1 LRLFSFIAAFG
12 RVLLVRKKGGVDG
25 GKLYAMKVSP
35 KPLLR
40 HDQNTEH
47 AKAERLILEA
57 IQKHPFLVTL
67 HYAFKTSSELC
78 LVLGE

>member
-1 LRLFSFIAAFG
+1 
-12 RVLLVRKKGGVDG
+12 VLLVQKKGGVDG
-25 GKLYAMKVSP
+25 GKLYAMKVAP
-35 KPLLR
+35 KPLLL
-40 HDQNTEH
+40 HGHNIKY
-47 AKAERLILEA
+47 AKAERKILET